1 MKEDR
6 QKADTS
12 ENGKNGSPLCFAM
25 RFSLERGEKSSSHE
39 PKLEKPSLHSPEMKE
54 LAGPV
59 LLTESREE
67 AAAFAGRGGCVI
79 GLCPEDALRTIDFPE
94 AYVLASLEAGALS
107 EAFIRRT
114 ACHFY
119 RVPFTVAETDRLIIR
134 ESVAEDWNVVYD
146 LLRACTEGSRSQI
159 LAEGFDLHEI
169 DTSEK
174 FVRYVDACY
183 HFLGF
188 GVWTV
193 LLKEKIQDPL
203 AGLGRRARSRSDIF
217 QTCEC
222 ASPRSVYLGGRLGLP
237 PRQISCYSPPIEV
250 GVSMERQDETGNRPL
265 FHFSLCSYRL
275 IHPSINA

>member
-1 MKEDR
+1 M
-6 QKADTS
+6 
-12 ENGKNGSPLCFAM
+12 
-25 RFSLERGEKSSSHE
+25 
-39 PKLEKPSLHSPEMKE
+39 HSPEMKE

-146 LLRACTEGSRSQI
+146 LLRACTEGSRSRI

-193 LLKEKIQDPL
+193 LLKEKNKVIGWC
-203 AGLGRRARSRSDIF
+203 GLFPKKD
-217 QTCEC
+217 
-222 ASPRSVYLGGRLGLP
+222 V
-237 PRQISCYSPPIEV
+237 
-250 GVSMERQDETGNRPL
+250 DETG
-265 FHFSLCSYRL
+265 FHVELGYVIAPDQRGKGYAYEACSAILSYARDEMEVEEVLLKTDADNAASVSLAKKLGFTECSSPAPDNLPRRS
-275 IHPSINA
+275 PR